1 MFTPLWMTIEPTG
14 SDIRLMLSEPSL
26 GTRLKAR
33 LPSPPHDPRALG
45 RLLES
50 LSAWFHR
57 PLHAVLDA
65 DAQDVR
71 LQPERWSLLAGDVDG
86 IEVRVQWVSAARET
100 RRRDRFLASMGD
112 FDSSRRLLTFGATGQ
127 R

>member
-1 MFTPLWMTIEPTG
+1 MFTPLWMTIEPSG

-45 RLLES
+45 RLLEA

-86 IEVRVQWVSAARET
+86 VDVRVQWVSAERAT
-100 RRRDRFLASMGD
+100 RKRDRFLSSMGD
-112 FDSSRRLLTFGATGQ
+112 FASSRRLLTFGATGQ